1 VDILENEN
9 FIFGLND
16 KILKI
21 EKYCEKFLKEEEDN
35 FRIIKKKFSI
45 IPTFLFYG
53 LPGTGKTT
61 IANEVYKKLKKN
73 YNIDLY
79 FLQIDELISYNFG
92 ESSKNMRNF
101 FEKIRDEIEKNN
113 SFAYIIIDE
122 LDSFTVNRYQ
132 NDNESIKRILLTFN
146 SIIDNFFQQEEFN
159 KIIIVATTNMED
171 SLDTSILRRFFFHE
185 NFNITLDKKE
195 FFNFLNEINK
205 ILNCFY
211 FENIKDKLFKIYQE
225 KKFTL
230 GELKTIFIHLYMEE
244 KKLDLKIFTEK
255 ESFFEMNQRERK
267 EEKNV

>member
-1 VDILENEN
+1 MNILNSKS
-9 FIFGLND
+9 FIFGLDD

-21 EKYCEKFLKEEEDN
+21 EKYCEKFLKEEKDN

-61 IANEVYKKLKKN
+61 IANEVYKKLKKK

-101 FEKIRDEIEKNN
+101 FEKIREEIKKND

-132 NDNESIKRILLTFN
+132 NNNESIKRILLTFN

-159 KIIIVATTNMED
+159 KMIIVATTNM
-171 SLDTSILRRFFFHE
+171 
-185 NFNITLDKKE
+185 
-195 FFNFLNEINK
+195 
-205 ILNCFY
+205 NCFH
-211 FENIKDKLFKIYQE
+211 FKNTKDKLFEIYQK

-230 GELKTIFIHLYMEE
+230 GELKTIFAHLYLEE
-244 KKLDLKIFTEK
+244 KELNLKILEEK
-255 ESFFEMNQRERK
+255 ESFFEMTQRERK